1 MCGISGIVTS
11 PGARGASL
19 GELVSQ
25 MIPHLA
31 HRGPDDHGIWA
42 DSRSGVAL
50 GHRRLSIIDRSA
62 AGHQPMLSRC
72 GRYMLVY
79 NGEIYNFRQLRRELE
94 AAGETFTGHTD
105 TEVLLAAIVHYG
117 LEPALRRLVGMFAFG
132 LWDRRERTLY
142 LARDRMG
149 QKPLY
154 YGRIDDRFL
163 FMSELKALAGLH
175 VPLPAIGNNALHD
188 FLRYGYVPGPGTI
201 YRGFSKLPAGAY
213 LRVRADE
220 EPLLRVWWSVVDA
233 ARTGR
238 SLRIDRADEAAAAL
252 NDALKT
258 AVADRLVADV
268 PLGVFLSGGIDSSLV
283 TALAQAQSGRPVK
296 TFSIGFKDP
305 HFNEAHHARAVA
317 AHLGTEHTELT
328 VGPDDVLE
336 AVPHMADVYDEPF
349 ADNSQVPTWL
359 LCTLARRHV
368 TAALTG
374 DGGDELFF
382 GYRRYFR
389 ARRAALWWPFVPR
402 LLKSGFA
409 HYIGDAENEGRRQR
423 LIADLTAASPLAM
436 YRNRVTKWQHPEAVL
451 VYPGMV
457 VEGTAQVSG
466 KLGFEADMLLFDQ
479 RQGLADGML
488 VKVDRASMA
497 AGLEARAPLLDHR
510 VVELAWRLPMR
521 FQHRS
526 GQGKWLLRQVL
537 AQYVPQTLTDRP
549 KQGFGAPVGTWLR
562 SPALREWA
570 EDLLAPARLEGDGIF
585 NAAPIRSMWAS
596 LQKGDSRWHL
606 HLWYVLMFQAWYAA
620 QRARSRISSMA
631 AA

>member
-1 MCGISGIVTS
+1 MCGISGILTS

-25 MIPHLA
+25 MMPHLA
-31 HRGPDDHGIWA
+31 HRGPDDRGIWA
-42 DSRSGVAL
+42 DTRSGVAF
-50 GHRRLSIIDRSA
+50 GHGRLSIIDRSA

-72 GRYMLVY
+72 GRYVLVY
-79 NGEIYNFRQLRRELE
+79 NGEIYNFRELRHQLES
-94 AAGETFTGHTD
+94 AGETFASHTD
-105 TEVLLAAIVHYG
+105 TEVLLTAIVHYG
-117 LEPALRRLVGMFAFG
+117 LEPALRRLCGMFAFG
-132 LWDRRERTLY
+132 LWDCEERTLY

-175 VPLPAIGNNALHD
+175 VPLPDIDDAALQG

-201 YRGFSKLPAGAY
+201 YRGFFKLPPGAY

-220 EPLLRVWWSVVDA
+220 EPLLRIWWSVADA
-233 ARTGR
+233 ASNGR
-238 SLRIDRADEAAAAL
+238 SSRIDNVAEATAAL
-252 NDALKT
+252 DDTLKT
-258 AVADRLVADV
+258 AVNDQLMADV

-283 TALAQAQSGRPVK
+283 TALAQAQSSRPVK
-296 TFSIGFKDP
+296 TFSIGFDDP
-305 HFNEAHHARAVA
+305 HFNEAHYARAVA

-328 VGPDDVLE
+328 VSTDDVLD

-359 LCTLARRHV
+359 LCKLARGHV

-402 LLKSGFA
+402 LLKAGLSRW
-409 HYIGDAENEGRRQR
+409 IDDAEEEGRRHR
-423 LIADLTAASPLAM
+423 LAEDLAAASPLAM

-451 VYPGMV
+451 THPIAPAEAVAPA
-457 VEGTAQVSG
+457 TA

-479 RQGLADGML
+479 RQGLCDGML

-497 AGLEARAPLLDHR
+497 VGLEARSPLLDHR
-510 VVELAWRLPMR
+510 VVELAWRLPKR
-521 FQHRS
+521 FRHRG

-537 AQYVPQTLTDRP
+537 AQYVPQSLIDRP
-549 KQGFGAPVGTWLR
+549 KMGFGAPVGSWLR

-570 EDLLAPARLEGDGIF
+570 EDLLAPGRLQREGFF
-585 NAAPIRSMWAS
+585 NAAPIQAMWS
-596 LQKGDSRWHL
+596 DLQSGDGRWRL

-620 QRARSRISSMA
+620 QRARSRVSSMA